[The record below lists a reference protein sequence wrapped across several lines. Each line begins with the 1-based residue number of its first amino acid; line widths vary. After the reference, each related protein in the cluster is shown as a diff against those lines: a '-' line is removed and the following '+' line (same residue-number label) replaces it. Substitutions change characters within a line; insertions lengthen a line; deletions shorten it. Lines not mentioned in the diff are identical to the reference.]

1 LVFLYSKIKDTA
13 NRQLN
18 LPAPRLFIQP
28 AWEGTCHFLAAGPF
42 CLMQARNAWP
52 GGTVPGKIRKES
64 ETLTIF
70 CLNKIQQQIHQRQSG
85 EKKQALLQQRP
96 VAVWMTGLPAAGK
109 STLASRLEDCLLE
122 KGYFTHWL
130 DGDDLRSGLTS
141 DLGFS
146 ADHQEE
152 NIRRSAEVAK
162 LLTGSGII
170 TICTFLSPTHH
181 LRSIARNIIG
191 SPYFLEVYVNC
202 PLAVCIQ
209 RDEKNMYGGALRGQ
223 VINLTGV
230 NFPYE
235 PPLHPWLELHT
246 HYYSVEASVNQLL
259 EAMLPLIE
267 PA

>member
-1 LVFLYSKIKDTA
+1 MHY
-13 NRQLN
+13 
-18 LPAPRLFIQP
+18 
-28 AWEGTCHFLAAGPF
+28 
-42 CLMQARNAWP
+42 
-52 GGTVPGKIRKES
+52 
-64 ETLTIF
+64 
-70 CLNKIQQQIHQRQSG
+70 RQSG
-85 EKKQALLQQRP
+85 DKKRALLGQRP

-130 DGDDLRSGLTS
+130 DGDALRSGLTS

-146 ADHQEE
+146 QDQQQE
-152 NIRRSAEVAK
+152 NIRRCAEVAK
-162 LLTGSGII
+162 LLIGSSII
-170 TICTFLSPTHH
+170 TICTFLSPTQH

-223 VINLTGV
+223 VTNLSGV

-235 PPLHPWLELHT
+235 PPLQPWLELHT
-246 HYYSVEASVNQLL
+246 HYYSVEDSVKQLL
-259 EAMLPLIE
+259 EALLPLIE
-267 PA
+267 PL